1 MIKYLQQRFLGF
13 RYKYLLKGV
22 ILKNCIIFKG
32 EILKSTYGKDLQ
44 VLPCDL
50 LGKSL

>member
-1 MIKYLQQRFLGF
+1 MIKNLQQRFLGF
-13 RYKYLLKGV
+13 SYKCLLKGV

-32 EILKSTYGKDLQ
+32 VILKSTYGKDLQ
-44 VLPCDL
+44 ILLCDL